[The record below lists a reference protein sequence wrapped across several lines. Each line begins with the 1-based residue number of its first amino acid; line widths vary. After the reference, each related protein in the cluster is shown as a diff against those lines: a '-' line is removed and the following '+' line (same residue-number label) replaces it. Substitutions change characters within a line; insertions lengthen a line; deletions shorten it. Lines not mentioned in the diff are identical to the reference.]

1 MPPDASRFTG
11 DEGRDFEC
19 VGGAIKGLV
28 VSNGPDEDLDFV
40 GPPGR
45 ELRLVGEP
53 NETLFIPD
61 KMDGVKGVFASD
73 RARCREGVFG
83 WAYIGSGA

>member
-1 MPPDASRFTG
+1 MN
-11 DEGRDFEC
+11 
-19 VGGAIKGLV
+19 GLV
-28 VSNGPDEDLDFV
+28 VSNGPDEGLGFI
-40 GPPGR
+40 GAPGR

-73 RARCREGVFG
+73 RARCREGVLG
-83 WAYIGSGA
+83 WAYMNSGT